1 MATIDLQTMRY
12 INLLDKISR
21 VKTSKCFNY
30 NNTIIFAVPKNFVSK
45 AIGLNAS
52 NIKKMQ
58 ENFGKK
64 ARIIEEAHGPEDAER
79 FVRSIV
85 APVSFKSLE
94 IKDNCLIINAGTQN
108 KAALI
113 GRNKR
118 RLEELRRIS
127 IDNLAVDDLKIL

>member
-12 INLLDKISR
+12 INLLDRISG
-21 VKTSKCFNY
+21 VKTSRCFNY
-30 NNTIIFAVPKNFVSK
+30 NNTITFAVPKNFVSK

-52 NIKKMQ
+52 NIREMQ

-64 ARIIEEAHGPEDAER
+64 VRIVEEAQSLKDAER
-79 FVRSIV
+79 FIRSIV

-94 IKDNCLIINAGTQN
+94 IKDNCLIINAGAQS

-127 IDNLAVDDLKIL
+127 IDNLGVDDLKIF